1 LNSKINYEFENIFAG
16 LILSKQTQEPIYKW
30 NGRSRESV
38 ALLLWHDAAT
48 PSLMRQNDYLDR
60 KLETAAANETA
71 SLQQALLAR
80 QLDYLLARS
89 EFYQEK
95 CRGAGV
101 RRKDFRK
108 LRDLARFPFTTKEEL
123 RASQAAHPPLGRHIA
138 ADWRDVIRVHSS
150 TGTSGKPSFVGI
162 TRRDAKVWTRL
173 TARSFYTQGLRKT
186 DVVVHAAGLTLFVAG
201 LTSKDAIESLG
212 AVFVPLGTGASEKA
226 LAMIPLLGVN
236 AMHCTPSYA
245 AYFADFVRR
254 EAGIDP
260 RDLGL
265 KKLFCGGEP
274 GAGIPAIRGKLEQDW
289 GARVTEGLGNADMAP
304 IIFSECAE
312 QSGMHFNGPDA
323 VVVEIIDPQTG
334 ENLPHEAGVTGE
346 LVYTS
351 LQREC
356 VPLLRFRTRDRVQV
370 LGTSCACG
378 RTGFKLRC
386 VGRTDDMLIV
396 LGVNVFPS
404 AIKDVVS
411 SFYPATTG
419 EIQIVLDKPGP
430 GVEPPL
436 KVIAECCGEPAA
448 SAALRLAVE
457 RKIKAIL
464 SVSASVELV
473 RAGTLPRYEMK
484 GQLVRKA
491 YQNAEVTAGSLRP

>member
-1 LNSKINYEFENIFAG
+1 
-16 LILSKQTQEPIYKW
+16 
-30 NGRSRESV
+30 
-38 ALLLWHDAAT
+38 
-48 PSLMRQNDYLDR
+48 MRAKEYLDR
-60 KLETAAANETA
+60 KIETATAKQTAA
-71 SLQQALLAR
+71 LQQGLLAL
-80 QLDYLLARS
+80 QFDYLFARS
-89 EFYQEK
+89 EFYQGK
-95 CRGAGV
+95 CRAAGI
-101 RRKDFRK
+101 RRKDFRR

-150 TGTSGKPSFVGI
+150 TGTTGKPSFVGI
-162 TRRDAKVWTRL
+162 TRRDAKIWTRL

-201 LTSKDAIESLG
+201 LTSKDAIESVG

-226 LAMIPLLGVN
+226 LTIIPLLGVN

-254 EAGIDP
+254 EAGMDP
-260 RDLGL
+260 RELGL
-265 KKLFCGGEP
+265 KKLFCGAEP
-274 GAGIPAIRGKLEQDW
+274 GAGIPAVRSKLEQDW

-323 VVVEIIDPQTG
+323 VVVEIIQPQTG
-334 ENLPHEAGVTGE
+334 ESLPFEAGVTGE

-404 AIKDVVS
+404 AIKEVVS
-411 SFYPATTG
+411 GFYPATTG
-419 EIQIVLDKPGP
+419 EVQIVLDQPGP
-430 GVEPPL
+430 GVAPPL
-436 KVIAECCGEPAA
+436 RVVAECRGEPAA
-448 SAALRLAVE
+448 SAALKLAME

-464 SVSASVELV
+464 SVSAAVELV
-473 RAGTLPRYEMK
+473 PAGTLPRYEMK
-484 GQLVRKA
+484 GQLVKRVYVDKA
-491 YQNAEVTAGSLRP
+491 GLATEARQP

>member
-1 LNSKINYEFENIFAG
+1 
-16 LILSKQTQEPIYKW
+16 
-30 NGRSRESV
+30 
-38 ALLLWHDAAT
+38 
-48 PSLMRQNDYLDR
+48 MRPNEYLDR
-60 KLETAAANETA
+60 RIETATA
-71 SLQQALLAR
+71 SENARLQRALLAR
-80 QLDYLLARS
+80 QLDYLFARS

-95 CRGAGV
+95 FRAAGI
-101 RRKDFRK
+101 RRQDFRK

-123 RASQAAHPPLGRHIA
+123 RASQMAHPPLGRHIA
-138 ADWRDVIRVHSS
+138 ADWDDVIRIHSS
-150 TGTSGKPSFVGI
+150 TGTTGRPSFVGI

-186 DVVVHAAGLTLFVAG
+186 DVVMHAAGLTLFVAG
-201 LTSKDAIESLG
+201 LTSKDAIESVG

-226 LAMIPLLGVN
+226 LTMIPLLGVN

-254 EAGIDP
+254 EAGMDP
-260 RDLGL
+260 RELGL
-265 KKLFCGGEP
+265 KKLFCGAEP
-274 GAGIPAIRGKLEQDW
+274 GAGIPAIRAKLEQDW

-323 VVVEIIDPQTG
+323 VVVEIVDPQSHDPKSCDPPVG
-334 ENLPHEAGVTGE
+334 DPQRCESLPLEAGVTGE

-386 VGRTDDMLIV
+386 IGRTDDMLIV

-404 AIKDVVS
+404 AIKEVVA

-430 GVEPPL
+430 GVAPPL
-436 KVIAECCGEPAA
+436 KVVAEGCGEPAA
-448 SAALRLAVE
+448 SAALKLAIE
-457 RKIKAIL
+457 RKIKAGL
-464 SVSASVELV
+464 GVSASVELV
-473 RAGTLPRYEMK
+473 RAGGLPRYEMK
-484 GQLVRKA
+484 GQLVKRA
-491 YQNAEVTAGSLRP
+491 YEDKTGA

>member
-1 LNSKINYEFENIFAG
+1 MKPHE
-16 LILSKQTQEPIYKW
+16 
-30 NGRSRESV
+30 
-38 ALLLWHDAAT
+38 
-48 PSLMRQNDYLDR
+48 YLDR
-60 KLETAAANETA
+60 KIETATAKETA

-80 QLDYLLARS
+80 QLDYLFSRS

-95 CRGAGV
+95 FRAAGI

-108 LRDLARFPFTTKEEL
+108 LHDLSRFPFTTKEEL
-123 RASQAAHPPLGRHIA
+123 RASQAARPPLGRHIA
-138 ADWRDVIRVHSS
+138 ADWNNVIRVHSS
-150 TGTSGKPSFVGI
+150 TGTTGKPSFVGI

-201 LTSKDAIESLG
+201 LTSKDAIESVG

-226 LAMIPLLGVN
+226 LTIIPLLGVN

-254 EAGIDP
+254 EAGMDP
-260 RDLGL
+260 RELGL
-265 KKLFCGGEP
+265 KKLFCGAEP
-274 GAGIPAIRGKLEQDW
+274 GAGIPAIRAKLEKDW

-304 IIFSECAE
+304 IIFSECPE
-312 QSGMHFNGPDA
+312 QSGMHFNGPDSVIVE
-323 VVVEIIDPQTG
+323 VVDPEIIDPEIVDAESSDPQSA
-334 ENLPHEAGVTGE
+334 ESLPLEAGVTGE

-411 SFYPATTG
+411 SFYPATSG

-430 GVEPPL
+430 GVAPPL
-436 KVIAECCGEPAA
+436 KVVAECCGDPAA
-448 SAALRLAVE
+448 SSELKLAIE
-457 RKIKAIL
+457 RKIKATL
-464 SVSASVELV
+464 SISARIELV
-473 RAGTLPRYEMK
+473 RAATLPRYEMK

-491 YQNAEVTAGSLRP
+491 YENAV